1 MQLVVE
7 TTGAVRCLYGEEL
20 DLHLLG
26 RLSIQRGSR
35 VEPSEDGCWT
45 ADLSPVDGPILGPFN
60 QRSDALNAERQWL
73 MNHWLNSA

>member
-1 MQLVVE
+1 MQLIVE

-26 RLSIQRGSR
+26 RLSIQRGSL

>member
-26 RLSIQRGSR
+26 RLSSQRGSR